1 MKWHEQRKALVAKRE
16 QELSA
21 MRTLL
26 DRQAEGQLTDE
37 EDAAYAQ
44 HEDAVKEIQ
53 TEIEAGDA
61 QARASQARHDRL
73 VELERW
79 DAPSPLRMNPGRVM
93 AFDGAAINA
102 PDPASADDYDDMH
115 GRYLGLEGK
124 EVRRYRIG
132 AYIRGALR
140 GDFRRCGMEMEIS
153 DAMRSK
159 YTHLSEQSGLIV
171 PEEVLA
177 RGFPERRAASTEQD
191 HVKQAVDTAIQPD
204 TFQAGSYIEQFWARM
219 VLQQAMMLNGLIGK
233 QTFPREASRPVAQFR
248 GEGQEAVESTPT
260 WDNIVLEPHRLS
272 IVSGYTGLMQASTPL
287 DLEMI
292 IARQFGM
299 AMSRKLEYAFFHGSS
314 TLNEP
319 TGLLSRSATG
329 VVALFPAMLF
339 VNLGT
344 TNAGGAFTFSKIEE
358 IVTAPQL
365 MDSDVGSW
373 LWIAHPKGASKM
385 RQLYRESGTDTP
397 IWDYRDNQVYGYPG
411 RTTTQISDKLKK
423 GTSAAVNSAAFFLN
437 QTEAILA
444 RFVGTAFYVDVSGA
458 AARKDEPQI
467 VMHEYCDVDNRHP
480 ESFVAI
486 PDVA

>member
-1 MKWHEQRKALVAKRE
+1 MKWHEQRKELVAKRE
-16 QELSA
+16 KEMSA

-37 EDAAYAQ
+37 EDSAYAT
-44 HEDAVKEIQ
+44 HEDVVKEIQ
-53 TEIEAGDA
+53 AQIEAGDA
-61 QARASQARHDRL
+61 QARAAQARHDRMAD
-73 VELERW
+73 LERW
-79 DAPSPLRMNPGRVM
+79 DAPAPLRIDPSRVM
-93 AFDGAAINA
+93 ASDGAAMT
-102 PDPASADDYDDMH
+102 ASADATDDYDDMH
-115 GRYLGLEGK
+115 GRYLGLDGK
-124 EVRRYRIG
+124 DVRRYRIG

-153 DAMRSK
+153 DAMRRK
-159 YTHLSEQSGLIV
+159 YAHLSEQSGLIV
-171 PEEVLA
+171 PEEILA
-177 RGFPERRAASTEQD
+177 RGFPERRAASTETD
-191 HVKQAVDTAIQPD
+191 HVRQAVDTAIQPD
-204 TFQAGSYIEQFWARM
+204 MFQAGSYIEQFWSRM

-233 QTFPREASRPVAQFR
+233 QTIPREASRPVAQFR
-248 GEGQEAVESTPT
+248 AEGEEAVESTPT

-314 TLNEP
+314 TLHEP

-329 VVALFPAMLF
+329 AVALFPSMLF
-339 VNLGT
+339 VHLGT
-344 TNAGGAFTFSKIEE
+344 TNAGGAFTFPKIEE
-358 IVTAPQL
+358 VVTAPQL

-373 LWIAHPKGASKM
+373 MWIAHPKGASKM
-385 RQLYRESGTDTP
+385 RQLYREAGTDTP

-423 GTSAAVNSAAFFLN
+423 GTSGAVNSAAFFLN

-480 ESFVAI
+480 ESFVAV
-486 PDVA
+486 PDIL